1 MSKKT
6 VLLFA
11 GQGAQQV
18 GMGHDIWEKYEL
30 VRHIFAKADK
40 QLGYSIG
47 NIAFDGPVEMLTR
60 TLYAQPAL
68 YVHGYA
74 LLMLLREL
82 APNLKYDAVAGLSLG
97 EFTAHAAAGTFTF
110 EDGLNLVAR
119 RAEFMEEAAS
129 RTKGSMAALIGGEY
143 ADAVALAQA
152 VGADIANLNAP
163 GQIVISGSA
172 ESIRKAVNVSRDY
185 KIRRIIE
192 LQVSGAYHSSLMSSA
207 RVKLGQVLEDTPMK
221 EPAVEV
227 LSNYKAVPVHDPV
240 EIRDALAKQ
249 VTGSVRW
256 AESMQ
261 LLLNGGFTRFVEIG
275 PGAVLTGL
283 MSRINKEVEAF
294 CISDLQTLDA
304 AVSHFQ

>member
-1 MSKKT
+1 M
-6 VLLFA
+6 
-11 GQGAQQV
+11 GQ
-18 GMGHDIWEKYEL
+18 DIWEKYES
-30 VRHIFAKADK
+30 VRAIYAAADK

-47 NIAFDGPVEMLTR
+47 NISFTGPIDMLTR

-68 YVHGYA
+68 YVQGYA
-74 LLMLLREL
+74 MFKLLQEL
-82 APNLKYDAVAGLSLG
+82 APGLKFDAVAGLSLG
-97 EFTAHAAAGTFTF
+97 EFTAHAVAETYTF

-119 RAEFMEEAAS
+119 RAEFMEDAAT

-172 ESIRKAVNVSRDY
+172 ESIRKAVNLGREY
-185 KIRRIIE
+185 KIRRIVE
-192 LQVSGAYHSSLMSSA
+192 LQVAGAYHSSLMSPA
-207 RVKLGQVLEDTPMK
+207 RVRLGQVLEDTPMK
-221 EPAVEV
+221 EPKVEV

-283 MSRINKEVEAF
+283 MGRINKTVEAF
-294 CISDLQTLDA
+294 CISDINSLEASLE
-304 AVSHFQ
+304 HFKN